1 MEPSYEDI
9 EATRRLVSVG
19 ELVGIDL
26 LDHIII
32 GDGTFV
38 SIKERG
44 QL

>member
-1 MEPSYEDI
+1 M
-9 EATRRLVSVG
+9 EATRRLVNVG
-19 ELVGIDL
+19 ELVGISL

-32 GDGTFV
+32 GDGEFI